1 MADPATITTAV
12 SASFSFIKKYWKQF
26 LIVFFIAMLIPPLII
41 TTVINMLF
49 PQLSEEKFETYKSL
63 TEKTDIN
70 WTRFMAYDTVR
81 LDNDHRENKPNESV
95 FDLLKVKFIE
105 YEIIEKEEIITKT
118 VNGKKVTIT
127 VITKEYIPIKDIEI
141 HGYDQ
146 IKELLTYLNYPLD
159 KKEITVKEINDFLS
173 EVDKREK
180 YKIQTKI
187 LTDEEI
193 TEDFDEKHRQWY
205 SALIEILPL
214 IDPTAEFS
222 PDEYIIPDIATQNPS
237 VPSIWPTNGRITSEF
252 GEYRI
257 THTHKGIDIS
267 NITGTPVCST
277 AAGTVIAAGLEG
289 NYGKRIMIYHGT
301 DENAN
306 TYITIYAH
314 LSQLKVSVGD
324 KVSQGDTIGFMG
336 STGHSTGPHLHYEI
350 RLNGEPINPRHFLS

>member
-1 MADPATITTAV
+1 MADPATIATAV
-12 SASFSFIKKYWKQF
+12 SASFNFIKKYWKQL
-26 LIVFFIAMLIPPLII
+26 LIAFFAAILIPLLII
-41 TTVINMLF
+41 TTVINILF
-49 PQLSEEKFETYKSL
+49 PQLPEEKFETYKSL
-63 TEKTDIN
+63 TEETEIS
-70 WTRFMAYDTVR
+70 WARFMAYDTVR
-81 LDNDHRENKPNESV
+81 LDNYHRENKPNESV

-118 VNGKKVTIT
+118 VNGKKVTET
-127 VITKEYIPIKDIEI
+127 VTTKEYITIKDIEI
-141 HGYDQ
+141 HGYSK
-146 IKELLTYLNYPLD
+146 IKELLTYLKYPLD
-159 KKEITVKEINDFLS
+159 KENLTVKEATGFLS
-173 EVDKREK
+173 ELDSKEE
-180 YKIQTKI
+180 YEIQTEI
-187 LTDEEI
+187 LTDSEI

-205 SALIEILPL
+205 FALIEILPL

-222 PDEYIIPDIATQNPS
+222 PDEYIIPEIVSQNPS

-277 AAGTVIAAGLEG
+277 ANGTVIAVGLSG

-314 LSQLKVSVGD
+314 LSQFKVSVGD
-324 KVSQGDTIGFMG
+324 KVSQGDTIGLMG

-350 RLNGEPINPRHFLS
+350 RLNGEPINPRYFLP